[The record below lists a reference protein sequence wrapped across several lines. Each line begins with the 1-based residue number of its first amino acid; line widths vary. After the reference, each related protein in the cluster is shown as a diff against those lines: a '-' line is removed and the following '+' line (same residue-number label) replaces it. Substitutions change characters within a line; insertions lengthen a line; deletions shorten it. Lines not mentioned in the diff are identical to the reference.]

1 MLHLRCGDDIIGKLH
16 QAGVP
21 GEIAKWADP
30 LCEGP
35 LRAWPDDA
43 ARRLERAAWLS
54 ARYGQPE
61 PVVLADLESQDIAL
75 AGAGR
80 QDEVVLWF
88 EDDLFDQ
95 AILIYLLTRLAE
107 LAPERTSLICIGS
120 FPGIADFVGL
130 GQLSPDQLAAL
141 FPDRLPVT
149 ADQFALARQTWD
161 ALTGGDAE
169 VIWAIATGG
178 TPALPWLGKALLRYL
193 AELPAVRHGLGQTE
207 SLALQAIAAGADTP
221 GHAFHAIQRF
231 ESRPWQGDSMF
242 YAMLRLLAMG
252 PSPMLAPTGG
262 PLLPAADPGFRSA
275 KLELTVEGRAV
286 LTGRADWCR
295 LSGASRWHGSILL
308 EGPEPAWRWDERA
321 ERPVRR

>member
-1 MLHLRCGDDIIGKLH
+1 M
-16 QAGVP
+16 P

-61 PVVLADLESQDIAL
+61 GSVLADLESQDIAL
-75 AGAGR
+75 ASADH

-88 EDDLFDQ
+88 EHDLFDQ
-95 AILIYLLTRLAE
+95 AILVFLLARLAE

-120 FPGIADFVGL
+120 FPGVTDFAGL
-130 GQLSPDQLAAL
+130 GQLSPDQLATL
-141 FPDRLPVT
+141 FPARLPVT
-149 ADQFALARQTWD
+149 ADRFTLAQQAWD
-161 ALTGGDAE
+161 ALTGGDPE
-169 VIWAIATGG
+169 VIWTIATSG
-178 TPALPWLGKALLRYL
+178 TPALPFLGEALLRYL
-193 AELPAVRHGLGQTE
+193 AELPALRHGLGQTE

-221 GHAFHAIQRF
+221 AYAFQAIQRF
-231 ESRPWQGDSMF
+231 ESRPWLGDSMF
-242 YAMLRLLAMG
+242 HAMLRLLATG
-252 PSPMLAPTGG
+252 PSPLLVPAAG
-262 PLLPAADPGFRSA
+262 PLLPVSDPAFGSA
-275 KLELTVEGRAV
+275 KLELTTEGRAV
-286 LTGRADWCR
+286 VTGRADWCR
-295 LSGASRWHGSILL
+295 LAGACRWHGSILL